1 MQTGLLRLSP
11 RQKPRSNRKEKY
23 KSKVIEPY
31 TKGDTVLKGAA
42 GPGRMEN
49 KKWNRFVKHQCR
61 ENSTGTLK
69 ISYIAV
75 ATHSETGEEMVV
87 YQALYGDFKVW
98 VRPLSMFLEEV
109 DREKYPD
116 AAQKYRFER
125 VRLVK
130 PKDAGQSGTKSAP
143 ENAQPEKNDA
153 KTIDQDAKNPA
164 AKQSA
169 AASESGNVQMTAG
182 QAPEE
187 EPTVSQDLLDFFDAM
202 DEKNYDRMLECL
214 TKLSAHATRKELD
227 DICLVLDINPP
238 AGCDDIL
245 SQIMFIKRHLAMIRK
260 FDGERLR

>member
-1 MQTGLLRLSP
+1 MNQI
-11 RQKPRSNRKEKY
+11 RKTP
-23 KSKVIEPY
+23 V
-31 TKGDTVLKGAA
+31 
-42 GPGRMEN
+42 PGEFYRHFKN
-49 KKWNRFVKHQCR
+49 KLYQ
-61 ENSTGTLK
+61 
-69 ISYIAV
+69 IIAV

-130 PKDAGQSGTKSAP
+130 PKDAGQSGTKSDLENTVGP
-143 ENAQPEKNDA
+143 EPGQEQPVNRE
-153 KTIDQDAKNPA
+153 
-164 AKQSA
+164 
-169 AASESGNVQMTAG
+169 
-182 QAPEE
+182 
-187 EPTVSQDLLDFFDAM
+187 LLDFFDAM

-214 TKLSAHATRKELD
+214 TKLQPHATQKEMD
-227 DICLVLDINPP
+227 DICMVLDIHPP
-238 AGCDDIL
+238 VGCNDVG